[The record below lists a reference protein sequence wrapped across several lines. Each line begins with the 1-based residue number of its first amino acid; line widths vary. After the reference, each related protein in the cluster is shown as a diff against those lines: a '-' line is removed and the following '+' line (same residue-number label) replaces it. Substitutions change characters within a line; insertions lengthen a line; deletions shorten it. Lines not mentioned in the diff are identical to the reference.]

1 MEELIVRDAKIE
13 DAERILDIYAYYI
26 QNTAITFEYDVPT
39 LAEFQSR
46 IKNTIKKYPYL
57 AIEKDGIVQGYAYAG
72 PFIGRAACDWA
83 CEVTVY
89 LEHSARKCGY
99 GRLIYEELERRL
111 GEMGIVNLYAS
122 IAYPITENEYLDKN
136 SAEFHAHLG
145 FAKAAE
151 FHKCGYKFGYWYN
164 LIWMEKYIGEHL
176 DNQPPV
182 KFLEGGT
189 SDDKKI

>member
-1 MEELIVRDAKIE
+1 MEETIVRDVRIE

-57 AIEKDGIVQGYAYAG
+57 VIEKDGIVQGYAYAG
-72 PFIGRAACDWA
+72 LFIGRAACDWA

-89 LEHSARKCGY
+89 LEHSVRKCGY
-99 GRLIYEELERRL
+99 GRMIYEELERRL

-122 IAYPITENEYLDKN
+122 IAYPITENEYLNKN
-136 SAEFHAHLG
+136 SAEFHEHLG
-145 FAKAAE
+145 FTRAAE
-151 FHKCGYKFGYWYN
+151 FHKCGYKFGHWYN
-164 LIWMEKYIGEHL
+164 LIWVEKFIGEHL
-176 DNQPPV
+176 DNQLPV
-182 KFLEGGT
+182 YFKE
-189 SDDKKI
+189 

>member
-1 MEELIVRDAKIE
+1 MEETIVRDAKIE

-57 AIEKDGIVQGYAYAG
+57 VIEKNGIVQGYAYAG
-72 PFIGRAACDWA
+72 PFVGRAACDWA

-89 LEHSARKCGY
+89 LDHSARKCGY
-99 GRLIYEELERRL
+99 GRLIYKELEHRL

-122 IAYPITENEYLDKN
+122 IAYPIAENEYLDKN
-136 SAEFHAHLG
+136 SAEFHEHLG

-164 LIWMEKYIGEHL
+164 LIWMEKFIGEHL

-182 KFLEGGT
+182 KFQEGGT